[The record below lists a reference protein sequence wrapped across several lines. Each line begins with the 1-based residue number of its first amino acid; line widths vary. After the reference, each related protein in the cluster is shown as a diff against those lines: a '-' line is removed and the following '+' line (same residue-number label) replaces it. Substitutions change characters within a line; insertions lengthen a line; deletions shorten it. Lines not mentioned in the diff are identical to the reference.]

1 MILQIHMTTQEL
13 VKTQVHT
20 GSAFVGCFSGGHSYL
35 QILLFDAVIVL
46 ANSWQVLG
54 GL

>member
-1 MILQIHMTTQEL
+1 MVLHIHMKTQEL

-20 GSAFVGCFSGGHSYL
+20 SSEFVGCSSRGHSYL
-35 QILLFDAVIVL
+35 QILLLDAVIVL